1 MDKLDLIVQFPKLAP
16 PATFEITSPRTGD
29 YNCIAWS
36 AEDTSRKWWP
46 DKMGVGYWPQ
56 GVPRE
61 TILTAFVAAFATLG
75 YEECAD
81 SKFEPGFQKIAIFTK
96 PAGTPAHAARQLPNG
111 RWTSKLGSEVDI
123 EQDLLGVECSLY
135 GQVRKFMRRPIAP
148 ADVT

>member
-1 MDKLDLIVQFPKLAP
+1 MDKLDLMVHFPKLAA
-16 PATFEITSPRTGD
+16 PATFEITSPETVA
-29 YNCIAWS
+29 YNCIAWA

-61 TILTAFVAAFATLG
+61 ATLATFIKAFAALG
-75 YEECAD
+75 YEECED
-81 SKFEPGFQKIAIFTK
+81 GSLEPEFTKIAIFTK

-123 EQDLLGVECSLY
+123 EHDLH
-135 GQVRKFMRRPIAP
+135 
-148 ADVT
+148 